1 MANSS
6 SMINRMIRASK
17 LQSSLYEEVE
27 ADKSA
32 TSQALLAVIIVS
44 IIAGIGV
51 AIQGIIF
58 GAGGLFIVLGF
69 IGGIVA
75 SLVGWLAWSFFAW
88 LIGTTILKGPET
100 SATWGELLRTIGF
113 AYSPGVFRFFA
124 FIPIL
129 GGLISFLALIWSLVA
144 GVIAVRQ
151 ALDFSTGRAI
161 ATCIIGWIIYVIIA
175 FLVGALLFGGAMS
188 LF

>member
-1 MANSS
+1 
-6 SMINRMIRASK
+6 MIRASK
-17 LQSSLYEEVE
+17 LQSDLYEEVE

-32 TSQALLAVIIVS
+32 TSQALLAVITIS

-51 AIQGIIF
+51 AIQGIIR
-58 GAGGLFIVLGF
+58 GQGGLFILWGF
-69 IGGIVA
+69 LGGIA
-75 SLVGWLAWSFFAW
+75 SSLLGWLAWSFFTW

-113 AYSPGVFRFFA
+113 AYSPGVFRFFV
-124 FIPIL
+124 FIPFL
-129 GGLISFLALIWSLVA
+129 GGLISFAALIWSLIA

-161 ATCIIGWIIYVIIA
+161 ATCIIGWIINLVLV
-175 FLVGALLFGGAMS
+175 FLVSALLFGAMA